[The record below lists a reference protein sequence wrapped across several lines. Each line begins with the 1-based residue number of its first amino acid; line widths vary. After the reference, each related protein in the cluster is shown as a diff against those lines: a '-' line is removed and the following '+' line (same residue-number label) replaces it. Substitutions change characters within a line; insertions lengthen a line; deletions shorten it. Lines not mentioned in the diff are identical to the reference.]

1 MSNLP
6 HSILTT
12 LTIFLPLFSKPTFN
26 KFLLLFHAHILC
38 KGCRTVTALLKRIGR
53 RNSTNYSDYH
63 SFFNKNRW
71 SPLQGAKI
79 LFLKLIT
86 LIPENEVINI
96 ALDTTVER
104 RKGSKIRS
112 INMQRDAVRSTKNRK
127 VLVPGL
133 LWLVCTIQIKLPW
146 THKIWALPF
155 LTVLLPPEKPLSSSK
170 NEKDIKGRREKH
182 KTLNDWASQVV
193 KLLRRWAGN
202 SIKMNIVADSAF
214 ATYLLANSC
223 IDYNVNLT
231 SRMRLDAR
239 TFEFPSIKK
248 NGQKNLVGKRMP
260 TFKDMLE
267 DDSLKWEIVE
277 TLWYSG
283 KMKKIE
289 FLVGTC
295 LWYGYGIRPVPI
307 KWVLIRDPNGK
318 TESIALFTL
327 DLKVDAKRIIADY
340 IGRWPIEVT
349 FEEARA
355 HLGMESQR
363 QWSDKAIER
372 ETPSILA
379 SFSIIN
385 LIALEL
391 QKENS
396 DKLLI
401 QTSSWYPKKHVTFSD
416 ILAYVRRH
424 ILEKRYIPQFAQNTE
439 LCNEELA
446 EIINQM
452 AAA

>member
-1 MSNLP
+1 MV
-6 HSILTT
+6 SITG
-12 LTIFLPLFSKPTFN
+12 S
-26 KFLLLFHAHILC
+26 
-38 KGCRTVTALLKRIGR
+38 
-53 RNSTNYSDYH
+53 
-63 SFFNKNRW
+63 
-71 SPLQGAKI
+71 KI
-79 LFLKLIT
+79 LFLKLIS
-86 LIPENEVINI
+86 LFPENETINI

-104 RKGSKIRS
+104 RKGPQIRS
-112 INMQRDAVRSTKNRK
+112 INMQRDAVRSTKKRK

-155 LTVLLPPEKPLSSSK
+155 LTILMPPEKPLSSSK
-170 NEKDIKGRREKH
+170 NKKDNEGRRKKH
-182 KTLNDWASQVV
+182 KTLNEWASQVV

-202 SIKMNIVADSAF
+202 SIKINIIADSAF
-214 ATYLLANSC
+214 ATYLLANTC
-223 IDYNVNLT
+223 VNYNVNFT

-248 NGQKNLVGKRMP
+248 NGQKNLVGKRMT
-260 TFKDMLE
+260 TFKDMLK
-267 DDSLKWEIVE
+267 DDSLRWEMDE
-277 TLWYSG
+277 ALWYSG

-289 FLVGTC
+289 FLTGTC
-295 LWYGYGIRPVPI
+295 LWYSYGIRPVPI
-307 KWVLIRDPNGK
+307 KWILIRDPNGK
-318 TESIALFTL
+318 TEPVALFTL
-327 DLKVDAKRIIADY
+327 DLNATTKRIIEDY
-340 IGRWPIEVT
+340 MGRWPIEVT
-349 FEEARA
+349 FEEVRA

-391 QKENS
+391 QKEKN
-396 DKLLI
+396 DKILI
-401 QTSSWYPKKHVTFSD
+401 QTSSWYQKKHVTFSD
-416 ILAYVRRH
+416 VLAYVRRH
-424 ILEKRYIPQFAQNTE
+424 ILEKRYTSQFAQNIE
-439 LCNEELA
+439 LWNEELR

>member
-1 MSNLP
+1 M
-6 HSILTT
+6 
-12 LTIFLPLFSKPTFN
+12 
-26 KFLLLFHAHILC
+26 
-38 KGCRTVTALLKRIGR
+38 TALLKRVGLR
-53 RNSTNYSDYH
+53 HSANYSDYH

-79 LFLKLIT
+79 LFLKLISFF
-86 LIPENEVINI
+86 PKNEVINI

-104 RKGSKIRS
+104 RKGPQIRS
-112 INMQRDAVRSTKNRK
+112 INMQRDAVRSTKKKK

-155 LTVLLPPEKPLSSSK
+155 LTILIPPQKPLSSSK
-170 NEKDIKGRREKH
+170 NKKDIEGRREKH

-193 KLLRRWAGN
+193 KILRYWAGN
-202 SIKMNIVADSAF
+202 SIKINIVADSAF
-214 ATYLLANSC
+214 ATYLLANTC
-223 IDYNVNLT
+223 IDHNINLT

-248 NGQKNLVGKRMP
+248 NGQKNLVGKRMT
-260 TFKDMLE
+260 TFKEMLKE
-267 DDSLKWEIVE
+267 DSLEWEVDEIF
-277 TLWYSG
+277 WYSG

-289 FLVGTC
+289 FLTGTC

-307 KWVLIRDPNGK
+307 KWILIRDASGK
-318 TESIALFTL
+318 TEPIALFTL
-327 DLKVDAKRIIADY
+327 DLKVEPTKIIMDY

-349 FEEARA
+349 FEEVRT

-379 SFSIIN
+379 SFSIIT
-385 LIALEL
+385 LMALEL
-391 QKENS
+391 QTEKS
-396 DKLLI
+396 DKILI
-401 QTSSWYPKKHVTFSD
+401 QSSSWYQKKHVTFSD
-416 ILAYVRRH
+416 VLAYVRRH
-424 ILEKRYIPQFAQNTE
+424 LLEKRYLSKFTQNTE
-439 LCNEELA
+439 LWNEEMA

>member
-1 MSNLP
+1 MPNLP
-6 HSILTT
+6 HSILSV

-26 KFLLLFHAHILC
+26 KFIVLFHAHILC
-38 KGCRTVTALLKRIGR
+38 KGCRTVTALLKRVGLR
-53 RNSTNYSDYH
+53 HSANYSDYH

-79 LFLKLIT
+79 LFLKLISFF
-86 LIPENEVINI
+86 PKNEVINI

-104 RKGSKIRS
+104 RKGPQIRS
-112 INMQRDAVRSTKNRK
+112 INMQRDAVRSTKKKK

-155 LTVLLPPEKPLSSSK
+155 LTILIPPQKPLSSSK
-170 NEKDIKGRREKH
+170 NKKDIEGRREKH

-193 KLLRRWAGN
+193 KILRYWAGN
-202 SIKMNIVADSAF
+202 SIKINIVADSAF
-214 ATYLLANSC
+214 ATYLLANTC
-223 IDYNVNLT
+223 IDHNINLT

-248 NGQKNLVGKRMP
+248 NGQKNLVGKRMT
-260 TFKDMLE
+260 TFKEMLKE
-267 DDSLKWEIVE
+267 DSLKWEVDEIF
-277 TLWYSG
+277 WYSG

-289 FLVGTC
+289 FLTGTC

-307 KWVLIRDPNGK
+307 KWILIRDASGK
-318 TESIALFTL
+318 TEPIALFTL
-327 DLKVDAKRIIADY
+327 DLKVEPTKIIMDY

-349 FEEARA
+349 FEEVRT

-379 SFSIIN
+379 SFSIIT
-385 LIALEL
+385 LMALEL
-391 QKENS
+391 QTEKS
-396 DKLLI
+396 DKILI
-401 QTSSWYPKKHVTFSD
+401 QSSSWYQKKHVTFSD
-416 ILAYVRRH
+416 VLAYVRRH
-424 ILEKRYIPQFAQNTE
+424 LLEKRYLSKFTQNTE
-439 LCNEELA
+439 LWNEEMA